1 MPTTVLIADDHPV
14 VLRGL
19 AGLIETHPDFK
30 VVARVGDGFAAL
42 DGVRDMRPDLTI
54 LDLNMP
60 GLKGGQVLEAI
71 SREGLPTRVV
81 LLTAAASDADIFDA
95 IQAGV
100 AGVVIKDAAIDT
112 LLTCLETVAAGGR
125 WLPQDVIG
133 SPLERES
140 ERREQWQALSAGL
153 TARELEIVRLVIA
166 GATTKEISFKIQ
178 ITPGTAK
185 VHMSNIFRK
194 LRISSRSEL
203 MRLAAGQI

>member
-30 VVARVGDGFAAL
+30 VVARVEDGFAAL
-42 DGVRDMRPDLTI
+42 DAVRDMRPDLTI

-60 GLKGGQVLEAI
+60 GLTGGQVLAAI

-125 WLPQDVIG
+125 WLPQDVVG
-133 SPLERES
+133 NPLERES
-140 ERREQWQALSAGL
+140 ERREEWQALSAGL

-178 ITPGTAK
+178 ITPGTTK